1 MPLRRRNCFWLLF
14 ALLLFSTASYAQVPP
29 RNAGI
34 QDGPAQVESLDEK
47 PTEPADAETQPT
59 PTPDAAEET
68 PAATEEDAETAQPI
82 ADTPDAPKTLAD
94 LPDSPFERQAI
105 DLGRE
110 STADDQGWGGLLSLT
125 LWTGVVLISIVGGLW
140 LLKKYF
146 PQTGFFAQ
154 QEAIRILSRRG
165 LSARHTLFLVESGDK
180 ILLIGMSPQNI
191 QVLSEFSD
199 PTVKTVIRSQCP
211 SLGGVNKST
220 FAQNLD
226 KEIQQMSDDGNP
238 EEIGSVLDEIK
249 QIKKTMEGWD
259 A

>member
-14 ALLLFSTASYAQVPP
+14 AFLLLSAVSYAQVPP

-34 QDGPAQVESLDEK
+34 QDGPSQVESRDE
-47 PTEPADAETQPT
+47 PTAEPTAEPADASD
-59 PTPDAAEET
+59 DA
-68 PAATEEDAETAQPI
+68 DETAAPAENESETAEPI
-82 ADTPDAPKTLAD
+82 ADTPDTPKTLAD
-94 LPDSPFERQAI
+94 LPDSPFERQSI

-125 LWTGVVLISIVGGLW
+125 LWTGVVLIGIVGGLW

-154 QEAIRILSRRG
+154 QDAIRILSRRG

-211 SLGGVNKST
+211 SLGGVNQSA
-220 FAQNLD
+220 FARNLD
-226 KEIQQMSDDGNP
+226 KEIQQMGAEGNP
-238 EEIGSVLDEIK
+238 EEMGSVLDEIK